1 MTTTMNTLNS
11 NTTLLMTNTTSMRS
25 LCSLSMGMS
34 VLTVSTV
41 GMRWC
46 RQNNLSKGE
55 DLT

>member
-11 NTTLLMTNTTSMRS
+11 TTLLMTNTTSMLS
-25 LCSLSMGMS
+25 LCSLSMGMD
-34 VLTVSTV
+34 VLTVGTV

>member
-11 NTTLLMTNTTSMRS
+11 NTTLLMTNTTSMLS

-34 VLTVSTV
+34 VLTVGTV